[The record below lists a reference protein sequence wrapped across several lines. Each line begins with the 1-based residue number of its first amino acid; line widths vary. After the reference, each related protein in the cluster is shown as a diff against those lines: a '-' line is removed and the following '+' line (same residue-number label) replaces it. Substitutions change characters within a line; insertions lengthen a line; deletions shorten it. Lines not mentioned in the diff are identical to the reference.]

1 MSEPKLEWG
10 RADLGGLMDRWP
22 KDADGKPVAP
32 KLLCN
37 QSCVDM
43 SDLLFVNML
52 EAYGIPCLTVDP
64 GDGSFARV
72 VLGMSGQG
80 VDVYVPENL
89 YDDAVALTKEE
100 EHEEL

>member
-1 MSEPKLEWG
+1 MSEPKIEWG
-10 RADLGGLMDRWP
+10 RADLGGLLDRWP
-22 KDADGKPVAP
+22 KGEDGKPVKARF
-32 KLLCN
+32 LCN
-37 QSCVDM
+37 QTCVDM

-72 VLGMSGQG
+72 MMGMSGQG
-80 VDVYVPENL
+80 VDVYVPEIL